1 MNINFTIESG
11 DYMNDRDIIPFYRE
25 DFRNAI
31 LKTIE
36 DVLDLAEDQL
46 SSITPE
52 THIKARD
59 EALGDLYIP

>member
-46 SSITPE
+46 SSITP
-52 THIKARD
+52 
-59 EALGDLYIP
+59 